1 MSSQRRARCNL
12 ASDQGSLLVEVM
24 IGALM
29 LAITTVAVLNGLDG
43 AQKTGRVNKERSVS
57 ATLAQQDIERLRSY
71 PIAALSNFSQTR
83 NVTVAGVQYFVANRP
98 ALR

>member
-12 ASDQGSLLVEVM
+12 PSEQGSLLVEVM
-24 IGALM
+24 IGALI
-29 LAITTVAVLNGLDG
+29 LAISTVAVLNGLDG

-71 PIAALSNFSQTR
+71 PITALSNFS
-83 NVTVAGVQYFVANRP
+83 TVS
-98 ALR
+98 